1 MSTAVTLV
9 SKKSN
14 DSGHL
19 TGHHVL
25 LQLGHDRIAAV
36 TKEDGVPAANNDCA
50 QSLDEYWICSKHYI
64 NTQKLYLRFAD
75 GSLDNTT
82 PVDEKGSK
90 PWQIVEIS
98 EIRETYH
105 GDEN

>member
-50 QSLDEYWICSKHYI
+50 QMNIEYVASTTLHRSCTSGLQMGHWT
-64 NTQKLYLRFAD
+64 TQHLSMKRLQPR
-75 GSLDNTT
+75 
-82 PVDEKGSK
+82 
-90 PWQIVEIS
+90 QIVENSIS
-98 EIRETYH
+98 ELEKPIMEMKIR
-105 GDEN
+105 

>member
-50 QSLDEYWICSKHYI
+50 KSLDEY
-64 NTQKLYLRFAD
+64 
-75 GSLDNTT
+75 
-82 PVDEKGSK
+82 
-90 PWQIVEIS
+90 
-98 EIRETYH
+98 
-105 GDEN
+105 